1 MGAPRTQPGLLVG
14 ACLSVVLHA
23 TVILPVVVRLL
34 STPGAAAMLPD
45 GTALE
50 LTAVPPE
57 PEDRSHAVEPG
68 IDRSR
73 AVSLTWVGY
82 EDYREHIAQQS
93 TVEQAAA
100 AVVPGRATAPSLG
113 ATQDDAPPP
122 PGSTAPT
129 PTMPPEPAAA
139 VAQSDAPVD
148 ALHGA
153 PTEAPAVA
161 APERTAP
168 AGTESPRPA
177 GIPEPDPR
185 PIPTIADLLREAL
198 DALVQNASAP
208 VAGESDHPG
217 APDPPRTEPPR
228 TGSPG
233 TESAP
238 TGGAPP
244 RETRE
249 APRTPA
255 APTPPVGTPARPDR
269 GGSGEGQPGDPMDR
283 EATPTS
289 LQVDYRALV
298 QGRPL
303 AREGLELLPRAPTFT
318 TLTRLTAVPA
328 NPIVELSF
336 DRRGVPEVCRI
347 VRSSGYTDV
356 DTSVRTSLYRWR
368 ARGEALRD
376 LEDGETIDIRIR
388 IILNPGAPG

>member
-1 MGAPRTQPGLLVG
+1 MGAPRKQLGLVVG

-23 TVILPVVVRLL
+23 TVILPVIVRLL
-34 STPGAAAMLPD
+34 STPGSAAMLPD

-50 LTAVPPE
+50 LNAVPPQQ
-57 PEDRSHAVEPG
+57 EDRSHAVEPG

-73 AVSLTWVGY
+73 AVTLTWVGF
-82 EDYREHIAQQS
+82 EDYREHIAMQS

-100 AVVPGRATAPSLG
+100 AVVPGRATAASLG
-113 ATQDDAPPP
+113 AQQDDAPPP
-122 PGSTAPT
+122 PGSTAPS
-129 PTMPPEPAAA
+129 PPAPPEPAAV
-139 VAQSDAPVD
+139 VAQADASREAPVEARD
-148 ALHGA
+148 E
-153 PTEAPAVA
+153 PTTEAPAAA
-161 APERTAP
+161 APGRSEP

-177 GIPEPDPR
+177 GIPEPEPR
-185 PIPTIADLLREAL
+185 PVPTIADLLREAL
-198 DALVQNASAP
+198 DALVKNAPAP
-208 VAGESDHPG
+208 LANESDPPG
-217 APDPPRTEPPR
+217 TPEPPRTESPR
-228 TGSPG
+228 A
-233 TESAP
+233 ESAP
-238 TGGAPP
+238 AGGAPP

-255 APTPPVGTPARPDR
+255 APSPPVGAPARPDR
-269 GGSGEGQPGDPMDR
+269 GGSGDGQPGDPMDR

-376 LEDGETIDIRIR
+376 LEGGRTIDIRIR